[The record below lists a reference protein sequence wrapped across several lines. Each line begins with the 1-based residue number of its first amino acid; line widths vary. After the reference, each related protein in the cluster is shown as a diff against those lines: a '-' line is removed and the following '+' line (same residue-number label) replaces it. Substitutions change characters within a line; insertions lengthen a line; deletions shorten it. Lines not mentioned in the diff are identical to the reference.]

1 MTKNIVSKIEELLK
15 TFEDGL
21 EKIVRREKD
30 LTEYSIELK
39 KQLDQIGKEMIEE
52 ACKFIEES
60 AKENEERKTNGKMS
74 RGFFK
79 KIF

>member
-30 LTEYSIELK
+30 LTEYSIGDLSRILCF
-39 KQLDQIGKEMIEE
+39 Q
-52 ACKFIEES
+52 FI
-60 AKENEERKTNGKMS
+60 T
-74 RGFFK
+74 
-79 KIF
+79 